1 MNAAEHIATTAEVM
15 RAERRNFEAERMKLE
30 AERQKRDREDRWMS
44 MAASIISILLG
55 IATTADIAMHIF
67 HR

>member
-1 MNAAEHIATTAEVM
+1 MNAAEHIATTGEVM
-15 RAERRNFEAERMKLE
+15 RAERHRFKAERLKLE

-44 MAASIISILLG
+44 MAAIIIS